1 MPSRS
6 RMRSA
11 HSADVS
17 PLSRLT
23 RLSHLNLIGFG
34 VADVSP
40 LGALGPCLV
49 SLEVGL
55 NPLSAD
61 SLRVIG
67 RLGSLRRLELGG
79 ERVGVLTRQVHGQ
92 ATHAGRG

>member
-11 HSADVS
+11 HSADIS

-23 RLSHLNLIGFG
+23 CLSHLNLIGFG

-40 LGALGPCLV
+40 LGALGPYLV

-67 RLGSLRRLELGG
+67 RLRSLRRLELGG
-79 ERVGVLTRQVHGQ
+79 EGVC
-92 ATHAGRG
+92 